1 MENVD
6 DIIILTHEGHKKML
20 AELSRL
26 KNEKREEIRERMSNI
41 QKRSEVAE
49 DPEFDEVKKDQQMLE
64 ARIASLEGI
73 LQKSKVLSESEISTD
88 RVGIGSKV
96 KVKNIKNK
104 KEESFIVLSTMESDP
119 AAGKIS
125 DVSPVGRALM
135 RAKKGDFVEALT
147 PSGKLKY
154 LVMSIKK

>member
-6 DIIILTHEGHKKML
+6 DAIILTPEGHKKML
-20 AELSRL
+20 AELERL
-26 KNEKREEIRERMSNI
+26 KNEKREEIRERMGNI

-49 DPEFDEVKKDQQMLE
+49 DPEFDEVKKDQQILE
-64 ARIASLEGI
+64 ARIVSLDNI
-73 LQKSKVLSESEISTD
+73 LQKCKVLSASEISTD

-96 KVKNIKNK
+96 KVKNIKYK
-104 KEESFIVLSTMESDP
+104 KEEVYTLLSTMESDP
-119 AAGKIS
+119 AAGRIS

-135 RAKKGDFVEALT
+135 RAKKGDLVEAVT
-147 PSGKLKY
+147 PNGKIKY